1 MDWIKILAE
10 WLKPEP
16 NLSDDDKEMM
26 VWAEAVKS
34 SNWVKLHQMARD
46 RNMEPHD
53 FFDQIALGYCY
64 CYAAGVEPTRDA
76 DWTAFK
82 KTLENL
88 HYPAMAEAITIRA
101 DGKLRKP

>member
-1 MDWIKILAE
+1 MSVLSMLSS
-10 WLKPEP
+10 WLKAEEP
-16 NLSDDDKEMM
+16 LSAEDKETM
-26 VWAEAVKS
+26 VWAEAVKAN
-34 SNWVKLHQMARD
+34 NWVKLHQLRHD
-46 RNMEPHD
+46 KNLDPED
-53 FFDQIALGYCY
+53 FFDHIALGYCY

-101 DGKLRKP
+101 DRAGR